1 MVIAKT
7 YRGAKGRNA
16 HEAMAAM
23 WRSRPAGPD
32 APALAEPLAWVPELN
47 LLLQRTIPGERTLE
61 DELSSALAGGDP
73 DTAGRQLDATGAALA
88 AMHGSGARHGR
99 TAALADRLGDAREL
113 LGPLAGVVPA
123 PVLVQIGLLLAR
135 LEAVAAEH
143 PPGPPVITH
152 GTFSPEQ
159 VLLDGE
165 RVGFID
171 FDDACLAEPAMDAG
185 LFLSALPDL
194 AYEAGD
200 RERAEARMDQADAWG
215 ERFLTAYEARAPLSR
230 TRVQLWQAADF
241 LVHALQTWTKAK
253 PAGPDKDLL
262 ILQRHLRAAQLA

>member
-1 MVIAKT
+1 M
-7 YRGAKGRNA
+7 
-16 HEAMAAM
+16 
-23 WRSRPAGPD
+23 
-32 APALAEPLAWVPELN
+32 
-47 LLLQRTIPGERTLE
+47 
-61 DELSSALAGGDP
+61 
-73 DTAGRQLDATGAALA
+73 DT
-88 AMHGSGARHGR
+88 
-99 TAALADRLGDAREL
+99 
-113 LGPLAGVVPA
+113 
-123 PVLVQIGLLLAR
+123 
-135 LEAVAAEH
+135 
-143 PPGPPVITH
+143 
-152 GTFSPEQ
+152 
-159 VLLDGE
+159 
-165 RVGFID
+165 
-171 FDDACLAEPAMDAG
+171 G